1 MICRY
6 YILFLCVLLIPS
18 IGIGQ
23 GNVDEFLAPADS
35 LNVPH
40 QTSVIIAGSAV
51 GVGALVGLNQMWYND
66 YERSD
71 FHFVND
77 NSHWLQMDK
86 AGHVFSAYHLSRFG
100 NDALRWSGTS
110 EKKSMIYGAA
120 AGFVFLSA
128 VEVLDGYSANWGA
141 SAGDVAANAGGS
153 LLFVSQ
159 ELLWNEQRITPK
171 YSFHATPYA
180 SARPQV
186 LGSTYSEQM
195 LKDYNGQTYWLSA
208 NLHSFWKGSYIPKW
222 LNVAVGYGGEGMI
235 TGEDDLVNTVFLP
248 EDHRVRQ
255 FYFSLDADL
264 TKIETNSHLLK
275 TIFSVINVIKIP
287 APTFEVNS
295 DGKVKFHP
303 LYF

>member
-1 MICRY
+1 MICRH

-264 TKIETNSHLLK
+264 TKIETNSLLLK

-287 APTFEVNS
+287 APTFEVYS